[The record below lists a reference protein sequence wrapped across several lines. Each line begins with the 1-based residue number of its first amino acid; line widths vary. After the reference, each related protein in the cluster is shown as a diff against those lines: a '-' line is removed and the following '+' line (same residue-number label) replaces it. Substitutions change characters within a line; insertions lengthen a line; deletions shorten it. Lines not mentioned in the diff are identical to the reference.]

1 MFVKI
6 IGIIFFVQN
15 RDAEFLRQQEER
27 RKANSVGKETE
38 TRMRGSTVKNPMQY
52 LNVGE
57 ICLTDLSIII
67 LPVESIRCSCDE
79 A

>member
-1 MFVKI
+1 MFVKM
-6 IGIIFFVQN
+6 IGINFLVQN

-27 RKANSVGKETE
+27 RKANSVGEETE
-38 TRMRGSTVKNPMQY
+38 TRMRGSTVKPMQY

-57 ICLTDLSIII
+57 NCLTDHSIII

>member
-1 MFVKI
+1 ML
-6 IGIIFFVQN
+6 
-15 RDAEFLRQQEER
+15 LRQQEER
-27 RKANSVGKETE
+27 GKANSLGKETE
-38 TRMRGSTVKNPMQY
+38 TRMRGSTVKPMQY

-57 ICLTDLSIII
+57 NCLTDLSIII